1 MRKSLILIMLTS
13 TLLVS
18 CVSSGKYDRMVSWK
32 DSLQTSSDSLQSIV
46 IKNNE
51 TISSLYQQISEINK
65 QKEKLQEEYSSLNQN
80 YQSLKSSSSKEAQ
93 QYIEQ
98 LEALRDDITLRE
110 KKIQEIQ
117 QKLNA
122 RDSIVSAL
130 RNKINDALLGFKD
143 FGLTVTVKEGKVYV
157 SLSNQLL
164 FKTGSTS
171 IDKNGQDA
179 LLGLAQVL
187 NTQPDINILVE
198 GHTDDQRVTS
208 QARFKDNWDLS
219 VLRATEV
226 VRYLT
231 VEGQVEPTRVIAS
244 GRSEYFPVIAGESV
258 DARAANRRTEI
269 ILTPKLEE
277 LFQIIGN

>member
-1 MRKSLILIMLTS
+1 MYKTIILSIITS
-13 TLLVS
+13 ILLVS
-18 CVSSGKYDRMVSWK
+18 CVTTGKYDLMVQWK

-46 IKNNE
+46 TKTNE
-51 TISSLYQQISEINK
+51 TISNLYKQISEING
-65 QKEKLQEEYSSLNQN
+65 QKEKLEEEYSTLKKN
-80 YQSLKSSSSKEAQ
+80 YQSLKSSSSNEAQ

-98 LEALRDDITLRE
+98 LEALQTDIFLRE

-122 RDSIVSAL
+122 RDSIVTAL
-130 RNKINDALLGFKD
+130 RNTINNALLGFKD
-143 FGLTVTVKEGKVYV
+143 LGLTVSVKDGKVYV

-187 NTQPDINILVE
+187 NTQPDINVLVE
-198 GHTDDQRVTS
+198 GHTDDQKVTS
-208 QARFKDNWDLS
+208 QSRFKDNWDLS

-231 VEGQVEPTRVIAS
+231 VEGQVNPTRI
-244 GRSEYFPVIAGESV
+244 FPQEEVSIFLLFKV
-258 DARAANRRTEI
+258 
-269 ILTPKLEE
+269 KLLKQELQTEE
-277 LFQIIGN
+277 LK